1 MKTKVFKQVKKQIAV
16 FASVCIV
23 AGLALTYVACSAD
36 EMTAEQRQA
45 EEQFKEDL
53 TQLKLA
59 QQNAISISTRAG
71 NQLTNDEVLSIAE
84 KIDKM
89 TNEFIL
95 NHKDV
100 LKNYLP
106 NTALT
111 QDSLDLLCIDEEAL
125 ETYLLDNFSES
136 FVNQFYAILTD
147 GEFDTGTRAV
157 AYEELNPLESMLL
170 VNTESFREM
179 SALLPIEDGPIYT
192 GNQTSIK
199 EQQAECNRNYNRQ
212 YHICTL
218 TSGFLEVSGILL
230 GVGIGVAT
238 EGVGAAAGWL
248 INTEFSVAALA
259 VKVACI
265 NKAEAERKE
274 CLNKIKNK

>member
-59 QQNAISISTRAG
+59 QQNAISISTRAS

-84 KIDKM
+84 KIDKI

-111 QDSLDLLCIDEEAL
+111 QDSLDLLCIDDEAL
-125 ETYLLDNFSES
+125 ETYLSDNFSKS
-136 FVNQFYAILTD
+136 FVNQFYDILTD

-157 AYEELNPLESMLL
+157 SYEELNPLESMLL
-170 VNTESFREM
+170 INTESFREM
-179 SALLPIEDGPIYT
+179 SELLPIEDGPIYT

-199 EQQAECNRNYNRQ
+199 EQQAKCNGEYNRQ
-212 YHICTL
+212 FHICNIAAGAIQVGGAIAGL
-218 TSGFLEVSGILL
+218 SIAIGSSGAGSLIGL
-230 GVGIGVAT
+230 GVEAL
-238 EGVGAAAGWL
+238 AA
-248 INTEFSVAALA
+248 EAALLYQI
-259 VKVACI
+259 KCI
-265 NKAEAERKE
+265 NNAQKE
-274 CLNKIKNK
+274 LKDCLGKIKK